1 MEISLLHTG
10 KYEGGWWL
18 PGKQENA
25 IQGTL
30 EIMED
35 GEMYFQTL
43 HNFNQSSL
51 LFGENGYN
59 ELHGLVKSESDNH
72 DYHVLVFDLIQVH
85 RTSGKLSRTRFFVH
99 KALIGE
105 SKFAISSNYNK
116 LMVSSK
122 VFSRWVE
129 GTGIKIEEREIPRI
143 VTYKQPEPI
152 DLFSNKDI
160 TGYIFF
166 RCNHAYGPSRTVKIV
181 EQPFLNLELS
191 ESENL
196 KGILQQLVCTER
208 FLMVLWEQY
217 HVFTDINLENELKGR
232 FKLLASKH
240 MSKSLEVSHFN
251 FSAFRNS
258 GAKYYFN
265 WLKIYEQFNL
275 AIRTFFFAFADYKV
289 DIHSR
294 FLNYVF
300 ALEQL
305 HRKGFRATEPLSK
318 KDKAMYEKAMQI
330 KQGDLKSWLEKVLN
344 KERDIRLTT
353 RLKELHEFAEIKD
366 PEKISNEEITRI
378 KNMRSYLV
386 HLDEKHKKTSFT
398 SREVYEINQKME
410 RLFFRVLKK
419 SMVEEKPWPAF
430 S

>member
-1 MEISLLHTG
+1 MEVSLTHTG

-18 PGKQENA
+18 PGKQENV

-43 HNFNQSSL
+43 HHFNQSSL

-72 DYHVLVFDLIQVH
+72 DYHVLLFDLIQVH
-85 RTSGKLSRTRFFVH
+85 RISGKLSRTRFFVD
-99 KALIGE
+99 KVLIGE

-129 GTGIKIEEREIPRI
+129 GTGIKIEEREIPRK

-152 DLFSNKDI
+152 DLFSNKEI

-181 EQPFLNLELS
+181 EQPFLNLELHK
-191 ESENL
+191 SENL
-196 KGILQQLVCTER
+196 KEILQLLACIER

-217 HVFTDINLENELKGR
+217 HVFTNINLENDLKGR

-240 MSKSLEVSHFN
+240 ISKSYYVSHFDFFKFEN
-251 FSAFRNS
+251 FVE
-258 GAKYYFN
+258 KYYFN

-275 AIRTFFFAFADYKV
+275 AIRTFFFAFADFKI

-305 HRKGFRATEPLSK
+305 HRKGFRATEPLSRRDK
-318 KDKAMYEKAMQI
+318 KMFEKAMQI
-330 KQGDLKSWLEKVLN
+330 QQGDLKSWLERVLN
-344 KERDIRLTT
+344 NERTINLIT
-353 RLKELHEFAEIKD
+353 RLQELCEFSELKES
-366 PEKISNEEITRI
+366 EKISNDELIRI
-378 KNMRSYLV
+378 NNMRHYLV
-386 HLDEKHKKTSFT
+386 HLDEERKKTAFT
-398 SREVYEINQKME
+398 AREVYEINQKLE
-410 RLFFRVLKK
+410 SLFFAVLKK
-419 SMVEEKPWPAF
+419 NMVDEKPWPAF
-430 S
+430 G